1 MYYDGM
7 CADIGH
13 AELRKSERQSSSAL
27 YLATLSLAGLLA
39 CGGHSSSAWD
49 AGVAAGTGGA
59 VESVPSGGFP
69 STDTGGTITDANRAS
84 DLSALAIDCS
94 YLPCLASAVSTVTGC
109 QPSRTCT
116 YQTMTWGAVVHCFDN
131 GITTMTDVPGSGT
144 SVMGVK
150 KDGNPCYAVESD
162 SSPALPNSA
171 TVEYRD
177 ANNDLMVT
185 VYTSDTGTAAEC
197 PGTDVAF
204 TVPTGSTCMT
214 AITALGGLTPESS
227 CLNASEGDC
236 YY

>member
-1 MYYDGM
+1 
-7 CADIGH
+7 
-13 AELRKSERQSSSAL
+13 
-27 YLATLSLAGLLA
+27 
-39 CGGHSSSAWD
+39 
-49 AGVAAGTGGA
+49 
-59 VESVPSGGFP
+59 
-69 STDTGGTITDANRAS
+69 
-84 DLSALAIDCS
+84 
-94 YLPCLASAVSTVTGC
+94 
-109 QPSRTCT
+109 
-116 YQTMTWGAVVHCFDN
+116 MTWGAVVHCFDN
-131 GITTMTDVPGSGT
+131 GITIITDVPVGGA

-214 AITALGGLTPESS
+214 AITGVDPIHRTLDEGTTLKESGTWQSENSTPTNSS
-227 CLNASEGDC
+227 EMQYG
-236 YY
+236 